1 MYRFC
6 GCGILLSIMEGKII
20 GYIVVLVL
28 VLGGVVGGLWHLD
41 KQAAPKREAYA
52 NLVQCLSERGVVF
65 YGAFWCPACAQQK
78 TMFGSAAKQL
88 PYVECSLPD
97 RRQNEM
103 CTEAEIANYPVWEFD
118 GNYRCGGVTSPEVL
132 AHLSGCDLPVYEGV
146 VSTPSALFDRLVVT
160 ASNESLKKR
169 GIAQSDIDAYIATTT
184 EGINTYLTEQY
195 GTTLET
201 VEDSAHL
208 LAAVAEVLHSCAPY
222 EKQAPV
228 TVESEGVEIEVVP
241 NSGGE
246 A

>member
-1 MYRFC
+1 
-6 GCGILLSIMEGKII
+6 METKTI

-28 VLGGVVGGLWHLD
+28 LLGGAVGGLWYSD
-41 KQAAPKREAYA
+41 QQAAPKREAYV
-52 NLVQCLSERGVVF
+52 NLAQCLSERGVVF

-103 CTEAEIANYPVWEFD
+103 CTEAEITNYPVWEFD
-118 GNYRCGGVTSPEVL
+118 GNYRCGGVTSPEIL
-132 AHLSGCDLPVYEGV
+132 AHLSDCDLPVYEGV
-146 VSTPSALFDRLVVT
+146 ENAPSALFDRLVVT
-160 ASNESLKKR
+160 ASTESLKRR
-169 GIAQSDIDAYIATTT
+169 GIAQSDIDEFIATTT
-184 EGINTYLTEQY
+184 ENINAYLTEQY
-195 GTTLET
+195 ETTIDT
-201 VEDSAHL
+201 VQDSAHL
-208 LAAVAEVLHSCAPY
+208 LAAVADVLHSCAPY
-222 EKQAPV
+222 DKQV